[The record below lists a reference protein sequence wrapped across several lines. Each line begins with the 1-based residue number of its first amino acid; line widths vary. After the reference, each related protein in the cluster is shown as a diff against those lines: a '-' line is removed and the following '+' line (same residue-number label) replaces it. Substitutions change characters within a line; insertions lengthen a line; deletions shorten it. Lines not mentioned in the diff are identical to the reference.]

1 MDELNTLQYTL
12 EDLFDKHRLMPYIRD
27 ELRKVDSIMET
38 IQFYELDE
46 KFVFDL
52 MAQMIV
58 HRRCT
63 ADTLVGCLYHHYDD
77 AQKTSDEILK
87 CVEADLVDF
96 SRVSLSFTTVITPDA
111 EMQSAIDR
119 FQFPLPL
126 VIEPRKLTANDN
138 SGYHFIKG
146 TSVILRD
153 NHHTDDVNL
162 DHLNRVNSI
171 PLAINSKVAMY
182 MSNKWKGIDQPKD
195 GETRDEYKKRVKAF
209 QKYDRTSRAVMAMLG
224 EHTNKLYLTHAYD
237 TRGRSYCVGY
247 HLNYQ
252 GNSWNK
258 AVVEFADKE
267 IIPC

>member
-1 MDELNTLQYTL
+1 MDELNTLQHTL
-12 EDLFDKHRLMPYIRD
+12 EELFDKHRLMPFIRT
-27 ELRKVDSIMET
+27 ELRKVDAIME
-38 IQFYELDE
+38 IIGANQLDE
-46 KFVFDL
+46 KFVIDL
-52 MAQMIV
+52 MSQMVV
-58 HRRCT
+58 HRRCPP
-63 ADTLVGCLYHHYDD
+63 DTLVGCLMHHYDD
-77 AQKTSDEILK
+77 AQKTADEILK

-96 SRVSLSFTTVITPDA
+96 SRVTLMFTSIITPDA

-126 VIEPRKLTANDN
+126 VIEPRKLKANDN
-138 SGYHFIKG
+138 SAYHFIKG

-162 DHLNRVNSI
+162 DHLNRVNAI
-171 PLAINSKVAMY
+171 PLAINHKVAMY

-209 QKYDRTSRAVMAMLG
+209 QKYDRTSRSVMAMLG
-224 EHTNKLYLTHAYD
+224 EHTNRLHLSHAYD

-247 HLNYQ
+247 HVNYQ

-267 IIPC
+267 HIE